1 MKRMVITIIVLIAAL
16 LISPAVA
23 ADEEDLDFEDGV
35 DPNHMEVMEDLHDYV
50 EEHLEEDFAG
60 RYINREERDLGVIV
74 YLFTKMPD
82 EEHVNAMED
91 LLDENAEL
99 SIETAELTE
108 EELNSIQQEID
119 NAGFSYGDFEITHT
133 AITIQHTAVEVGI
146 EPYSEENAQMIYDA
160 FGSDYV
166 NVVEGEQAETMDDDG
181 EADVN
186 SNAVQ
191 EERQNL
197 FNRIIDWFR
206 NLF

>member
-1 MKRMVITIIVLIAAL
+1 MKRMVITIIFLIASL

-60 RYINREERDLGVIV
+60 RYIDREERDLGVIV
-74 YLFTKMPD
+74 YLFTEMPD
-82 EEHVNAMED
+82 DEHVNAMED

-99 SIETAELTE
+99 SIETAEMTE
-108 EELNSIQQEID
+108 DELNSIQQEID
-119 NAGFSYGDFEITHT
+119 NAGFNYGNFEITHT
-133 AITIQHTAVEVGI
+133 ASMIQDTTVEVGI
-146 EPYSEENAQMIYDA
+146 EPYSDENAQVIYDE
-160 FGSDYV
+160 FGTDYV
-166 NVVEGEQAETMDDDG
+166 TVVEGEEATNDMG
-181 EADVN
+181 EDNAP
-186 SNAVQ
+186 SGAVQ